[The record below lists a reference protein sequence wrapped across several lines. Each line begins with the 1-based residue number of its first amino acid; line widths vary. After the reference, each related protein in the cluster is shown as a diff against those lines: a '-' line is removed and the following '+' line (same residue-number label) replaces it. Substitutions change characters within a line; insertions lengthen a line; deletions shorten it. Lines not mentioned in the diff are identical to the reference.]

1 MAVPLDR
8 SACSTQNIISNAIKY
23 RKPGQ
28 APKIDITAAAMGE
41 KTIRLTIVDFG
52 VGFKEEFVQ
61 TIFEPFKRLH
71 DKVEYPGTGIELA
84 ICKSIA
90 DRHGWDISVKS
101 HPGEGTSFS
110 FMIPTLSRMTPRHA
124 RRRSTDQDRRRHLQ
138 GDDFLSKRLTKA

>member
-1 MAVPLDR
+1 MADR
-8 SACSTQNIISNAIKY
+8 SQFGCLMQNIISNAIKY

-41 KTIRLTIVDFG
+41 KTIRLTIVDYG

-71 DKVEYPGTGIELA
+71 NKVEYPGTGIELA

-90 DRHGWDISVKS
+90 DRHGWEISVKS

-110 FMIPTLSRMTPRHA
+110 FMIPTLENDAQTRKATLHRSRPSA
-124 RRRSTDQDRRRHLQ
+124 SLQ
-138 GDDFLSKRLTKA
+138 GDDFLSKLLTKA